1 MKENIFPRVAALVS
15 ILLGGCSDFA
25 LLNPSGAVGEEQKT
39 LILTALGLM
48 LLVVVPVILVTL
60 VFAWRYRAS
69 NKGATYAPD
78 WAHSSK
84 LEIVVWLIP
93 TIIVVVL
100 GSLAWNS
107 AHKLDPYRP
116 LDSAVKPI
124 VIEAVSLDWKW
135 LFIYP
140 AYGVATL
147 NQLVFPAKVPL
158 DFHITSVQVMNSFFI
173 PKLGSQIYA
182 MPGMRTQLHLI
193 ANETGAYEGL
203 SANYSGHGFSDMKFK
218 AIATS
223 GDEFNAWLGK
233 ARQSPAKL
241 DLARYRTLAMP
252 SEKNPVEYFA
262 SVKPGLFDCILHK
275 YMPTDVKSKACEEN

>member
-1 MKENIFPRVAALVS
+1 MKENVFPRVAALLS

-84 LEIVVWLIP
+84 IEIVVWLIP
-93 TIIVVVL
+93 SIIVVVL

-140 AYGVATL
+140 DYGVATL
-147 NQLVFPAKVPL
+147 NQLVFPARVPL
-158 DFHITSVQVMNSFFI
+158 DFRITSVNVMNSFFI
-173 PKLGSQIYA
+173 PQLGSQIYA

-193 ANETGAYEGL
+193 ANQAGAYEGL
-203 SANYSGHGFSDMKFK
+203 SANYSGRGFSDMKFK
-218 AIATS
+218 AIAAS
-223 GDEFNAWLGK
+223 EDEFNAWLGK
-233 ARQSPAKL
+233 ARQSPFKL
-241 DLARYRTLAMP
+241 DLERYRKLEIP
-252 SEKNPVEYFA
+252 SEKNPVEYFS
-262 SVKPGLFDCILHK
+262 SVKPGLFDCILHN
-275 YMPTDVKSKACEEN
+275 YMPAGVQSKACEEN

>member
-1 MKENIFPRVAALVS
+1 MKENIFPRVAALLS

-84 LEIVVWLIP
+84 IEIVVWLIP
-93 TIIVVVL
+93 AIVVIVL
-100 GSLAWNS
+100 AALAWKS
-107 AHKLDPYRP
+107 AHKLDPYLP

-140 AYGVATL
+140 DYGVATL

-158 DFHITSVQVMNSFFI
+158 DFRITSVNVMNSFFI
-173 PKLGSQIYA
+173 PQLGSQIYA

-193 ANETGAYEGL
+193 ANQAGSYEGL
-203 SANYSGHGFSDMKFK
+203 SANYSGRGFSDMKFK
-218 AIATS
+218 AIAAS
-223 GDEFNAWLGK
+223 EEEFNAWLGK
-233 ARQSPAKL
+233 VRQSPLKL
-241 DLARYRTLAMP
+241 DLDRYRKLEIP
-252 SEKNPVEYFA
+252 SEKNPVEYFS
-262 SVKPGLFDCILHK
+262 SVKPGLFDCILHN
-275 YMPTDVKSKACEEN
+275 YMPADVKSKACEEN

>member
-1 MKENIFPRVAALVS
+1 MKENIFPRVAALLS

-78 WAHSSK
+78 WAQSSK
-84 LEIVVWLIP
+84 IEIVVWLIP
-93 TIIVVVL
+93 AIIVVVL

-140 AYGVATL
+140 DYGVATL

-158 DFHITSVQVMNSFFI
+158 DFRITSVNVMNSFFI
-173 PKLGSQIYA
+173 PQLGSQIYA

-193 ANETGAYEGL
+193 ANQAGSYEGL
-203 SANYSGHGFSDMKFK
+203 SANYSGRGFSDMKFK
-218 AIATS
+218 AIAAS
-223 GDEFNAWLGK
+223 EDEFNAWLGK
-233 ARQSPAKL
+233 ARQSPLKL
-241 DLARYRTLAMP
+241 DLDRYRKLEIP
-252 SEKNPVEYFA
+252 SEKNPVEYFS